1 MAADGDAAA
10 GEVPVEGRGLRL
22 RRHPHEVWPER
33 HLLAKTL
40 EADVHVRDSFR
51 TNKFQLLRWTS
62 PETVGT
68 ASLKALAL
76 NVQVIKVAL
85 EVWGSAT
92 ALPKAMTIDW
102 LKEEALGFG
111 KPKLSL

>member
-1 MAADGDAAA
+1 MAAA
-10 GEVPVEGRGLRL
+10 GDAVVQGRTMRL
-22 RRHPHEVWPER
+22 RRHPHEVWPEK

-40 EADVHVRDSFR
+40 EADVHVRDTFR
-51 TNKFQLLRWTS
+51 TNKFQLLSWTS

-76 NVQVIKVAL
+76 NVQVIKISL

-102 LKEEALGFG
+102 LKDEALGFG
-111 KPKLSL
+111 KPSLYINHH